1 MYVVLGATGNTGSIV
16 ADTLFAKKEQ
26 VRVLGRDAHRLERF
40 KKNGAEVFVAD
51 LTDAAALTKIFS
63 GAKAVYALIPP
74 NISAPDPR
82 AFQERISDAVTAAI
96 QKNGVKYVVLL
107 SSIGADKADSTG
119 PVVGLHNFEQKL
131 DGISGLNAIF
141 LRAGYFMENLLPQ
154 AGIIQSL
161 GNMAGPVRADLPIP
175 MIANR
180 DIGATAAKAL
190 LNLDF
195 TGKRSPELLGA
206 RDMTYLD
213 AGKIIGAAIAKPGL
227 TYFQA
232 PGEQLKPA
240 LAGMGMSPK
249 MADLL
254 LEMADAMNRGYMK
267 ALEPRSRENTT
278 ATTFETFVAE
288 EFLPAYRGKAAQA

>member
-1 MYVVLGATGNTGSIV
+1 
-16 ADTLFAKKEQ
+16 
-26 VRVLGRDAHRLERF
+26 
-40 KKNGAEVFVAD
+40 
-51 LTDAAALTKIFS
+51 LTDAAAVTKAFS

-74 NISAPDPR
+74 NIGATDPR

-96 QKNGVKYVVLL
+96 QKNGVKYAVML
-107 SSIGADKADSTG
+107 SSVGADKSDGTG

-131 DGISGLNAIF
+131 DAVSGLNAIF

-154 AGIIQSL
+154 VGIIQSL
-161 GNMAGPVRADLPIP
+161 GNMAGPVRADLPLP

-180 DIGATAAKAL
+180 DIGAAAAKIL

-195 TGKRSPELLGA
+195 TGKRTRELLGA
-206 RDMTYLD
+206 RDMTYLE
-213 AGKIIGAAIAKPGL
+213 AARIIGAAIAKPSL

-232 PGEQLKPA
+232 PDEQLKPA
-240 LAGMGMSPK
+240 LMGMGMSPK

-254 LEMADAMNRGYMK
+254 LEMAGAMNRGYMK
-267 ALEPRSRENTT
+267 ALEPRSPENTT
-278 ATTFETFVAE
+278 PTTFETFVAD

>member
-16 ADTLFAKKEQ
+16 ADTLLAKKEK
-26 VRVLGRDAHRLERF
+26 VRVVGRDAHRLERF
-40 KKNGAEVFVAD
+40 KQKGAEPFVAE
-51 LTDAAALTKIFS
+51 LTDGATVTKALS

-74 NISAPDPR
+74 NIGAADPR

-96 QKNGVKYVVLL
+96 QKNGVKYVVML
-107 SSIGADKADSTG
+107 SSVGADKSDGTG

-131 DGISGLNAIF
+131 NGISGLNAIC

-154 AGIIQSL
+154 VGIIQSL

-180 DIGATAAKAL
+180 DIGVTAAKAL

-195 TGKRSPELLGA
+195 TGKHTPELLGA
-206 RDMTYLD
+206 RDVTYLD
-213 AGKIIGAAIAKPGL
+213 AARIIAAAIAKPGL

-232 PGEQLKPA
+232 PDEQLKAA
-240 LAGMGMSPK
+240 LMGMGMSPK

-254 LEMADAMNRGYMK
+254 LEMAGAMNRGHLK
-267 ALEPRSRENTT
+267 ALEPRSSENTMPT
-278 ATTFETFVAE
+278 SFETFVAD
-288 EFLPAYRGKAAQA
+288 EFLPTYRGKAAQA